1 MDCDLSHPPEIIPQ
15 MLLALS
21 AGQQFVLG
29 SRYVPGGSTDDD
41 WGLLRWLNSRNATL
55 LA

>member
-41 WGLLRWLNSRNATL
+41 WGLLRWLNSRIATL